1 MANKVDSLAK
11 YARLSHLPSGF
22 FLNVFEIP
30 MSKCDGSYAAIGMY
44 AAWIDPNE
52 IINLNS
58 IKTRWSLIIINK
70 NE

>member
-1 MANKVDSLAK
+1 M
-11 YARLSHLPSGF
+11 G
-22 FLNVFEIP
+22 
-30 MSKCDGSYAAIGMY
+30 KCDGYTRLLACMY

-70 NE
+70 SE